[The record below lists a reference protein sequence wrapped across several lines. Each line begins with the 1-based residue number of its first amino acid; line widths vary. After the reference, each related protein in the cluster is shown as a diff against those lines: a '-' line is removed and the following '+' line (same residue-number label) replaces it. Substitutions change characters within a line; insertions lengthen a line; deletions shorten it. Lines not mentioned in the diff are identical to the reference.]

1 MINNKSNFFKDV
13 ERHQA
18 NAEDLDKYLEFWHNT
33 QNLNISI
40 CDFLGC
46 SEEQYALLVEGM
58 PVDNWVHHVLNS
70 KRKPINFQNLA
81 SSAKE
86 LYEFDASNLGGDMF
100 YHDYVVFHHGDTLYS
115 VRNTK
120 TGVISLTKA
129 DCAMNAIEKV
139 ENPASTETIKI
150 KNKLVSELNDTQ
162 SLLDDNHDQL
172 SSNPSTKDVARL
184 MKLSMKTDV
193 LKELIDFID
202 NIDGGR
208 EKSEKPSNET
218 SSNDSQK
225 DYSDFELWAYEWY
238 KLQWSIDRGV
248 LPNDVDSEVGINGGE
263 CFACLNEFL
272 DNEFNEHNLYYQK
285 VYFLTQLLLW
295 IKSEYLPNGAFIMEN
310 RLKMS
315 IYEIWT
321 YANERFSNKLSYLD
335 AYKAVIKSHHFELM
349 DARVDEIIRSALNF
363 IKSENGLSDFIV
375 DFFVYNTNE
384 AGIDIEYLNH
394 YIDVG
399 FITHNELYSRND
411 NLDIRSKKAGAE
423 FVFMPY
429 TDGVHLHCFW
439 YPQGLVAYI
448 TYKGYVAEFFV
459 QGDVDAHLYDK
470 DGYIM
475 QHITH
480 STEAVGLRE
489 DLPTLNVIQND
500 TILTALEDV
509 GKLEFFVQPWVEL
522 VIRDQM
528 TNRVIKKQW
537 VNDNILAAVE
547 ENFDDIIKTIDKIT
561 NVKKENKND

>member
-1 MINNKSNFFKDV
+1 MINNNSNYFKDV

-86 LYEFDASNLGGDMF
+86 LYEFDASNLGGGMF
-100 YHDYVVFHHGDTLYS
+100 YHDYIAFHHGDTLYS

-139 ENPASTETIKI
+139 EKNTALTENI
-150 KNKLVSELNDTQ
+150 
-162 SLLDDNHDQL
+162 
-172 SSNPSTKDVARL
+172 
-184 MKLSMKTDV
+184 
-193 LKELIDFID
+193 
-202 NIDGGR
+202 IDGDI
-208 EKSEKPSNET
+208 EQSEESTDEAR
-218 SSNDSQK
+218 SNDSQK
-225 DYSDFELWAYEWY
+225 DYSDFELWAYERY
-238 KLQWSIDRGV
+238 KLEWCVQHNV
-248 LPNDVDSEVGINGGE
+248 LPESVDEEVGINGGE
-263 CFACLNEFL
+263 CYVCLNEFL
-272 DNEFNEHNLYYQK
+272 DNEFNERNLYYQK

-310 RLKMS
+310 RLNMS

-349 DARVDEIIRSALNF
+349 DARVDEIIRSTLNF

-423 FVFMPY
+423 FVFNPY
-429 TDGVHLHCFW
+429 TDGGHLNCFW
-439 YPQGLVAYI
+439 YPNQLVAYI
-448 TYKGYVAEFFV
+448 IYKGYVAEFFV
-459 QGDVDAHLYDK
+459 QGDIEAHLYDRN
-470 DGYIM
+470 GYIK
-475 QHITH
+475 HCISH
-480 STEAVGLRE
+480 SSSEAVGLRE
-489 DLPTLNVIQND
+489 DEQTNKIIQND
-500 TILTALEDV
+500 IILSALEDSDR
-509 GKLEFFVQPWVEL
+509 LEFFVQPWLEL
-522 VIRDQM
+522 QIRNLT
-528 TNRVIKKQW
+528 TNRVIKKQTL
-537 VNDNILAAVE
+537 VNGNVLFAVE
-547 ENFDDIIKTIDKIT
+547 DNFNGIIKTIDRIT
-561 NVKKENKND
+561 NVKKENKNV